1 MPMQIVKNIE
11 IMKRW
16 ILLLS
21 MCVPLAGHRIG
32 AQTTIPQPSASQAVA
47 ADTVLLQLFHD
58 SIGLAE
64 VVVKGK
70 RTPVANSRWSDMHP
84 VELVTVGGAN
94 GDLYRALQTLPGT
107 QVQGESGRL
116 LVRGGSSSETQT
128 YMDGMH
134 VLNPYT
140 ATGINSPARGRY
152 STFMFSGVSL
162 ESGGAPLE
170 YGQAL
175 SAVLP
180 LETKDRSPVN
190 KLGVNASTVGLGGGG
205 TRAFGRGS
213 LSVNLDFQDL
223 CVYDRIYSGRTDF
236 KDPYRLLTVSAQ
248 FRYHPDEAT
257 LFKIYFGYDRTDF
270 SNYEGEMHADDTGY
284 ASSTDE
290 KASSA
295 DERGCPDQAGQLRSD
310 DAVQASSA
318 DKGQAQA
325 RRLFGLGEDNIYV
338 NATFR
343 KSVSGG
349 WNWFAGAAYGFTEQ
363 KISGVSLSGDAW
375 MERRQEL
382 HLKAKACK
390 RLASAF
396 RLDMGLESFVRRYVN
411 RYQMP
416 DAGAPDVRRRMN
428 PTVGAA
434 FVSATCYPVEQLKAE
449 LSFRTEYTSP
459 NRQAT
464 FSPRFS
470 VNYYLGDVVFS
481 ATAGR
486 WTQLPTDK
494 LLVQDGSLR
503 SESCVQYNLGV
514 RLGGEERFCKA
525 EAYYK
530 RYDRLA
536 WIGQGTMGWAE
547 WLSSDGYGHSKG
559 IDLFYDDCAL
569 VRNLEYRISYTYNL
583 SRRKYQDYPELTVP
597 QYATRHN
604 ASVVLKYSLP
614 RLRTVVGLTE
624 RFSSGRPY
632 HNPALPGLMND
643 EAKPYNSLDLG
654 LTFLPSK
661 KVILHASATNILCR
675 KNEFGK
681 VEGMPIRASSDHFF
695 YLGVFVTIGKKVAYD
710 VSNF

>member
-1 MPMQIVKNIE
+1 MQIVKNIE

-32 AQTTIPQPSASQAVA
+32 AQTTIPQPAAPQSSAQQKELASQTTA

-140 ATGINSPARGRY
+140 STGINSPARGRY

-190 KLGVNASTVGLGGGG
+190 KLGVNASTVGFGGGG

-213 LSVNLDFQDL
+213 LSVNLDYQDL

-236 KDPYRLLTVSAQ
+236 KDPYRLLTVSTQ

-270 SNYEGEMHADDTGY
+270 SNYEGEMHADD
-284 ASSTDE
+284 
-290 KASSA
+290 
-295 DERGCPDQAGQLRSD
+295 
-310 DAVQASSA
+310 AVQAFSA
-318 DKGQAQA
+318 NKEQAQA

-363 KISGVSLSGDAW
+363 KIRGVSLSGDVW

-382 HLKAKACK
+382 HLKVKACK
-390 RLASAF
+390 RLASTF
-396 RLDMGLESFVRRYVN
+396 RLDMGLESFVRCYAN

-434 FVSATCYPVEQLKAE
+434 FVSATCYPVEQLKTE
-449 LSFRTEYTSP
+449 LSFRTEYTSL

-486 WTQLPTDK
+486 WTQLPTDR

-514 RLGGEERFCKA
+514 QLGGEERFFKA

-536 WIGQGTMGWAE
+536 WIGQGTMEWAE
-547 WLSSDGYGHSKG
+547 WLSSDGYGYSKG

-569 VRNLEYRISYTYNL
+569 VRNLEYRLSYTYNL
-583 SRRKYQDYPELTVP
+583 SKRKYQDYPELTVP

-643 EAKPYNSLDLG
+643 ETKPYNSLDLG

-681 VEGMPIRASSDHFF
+681 VEGIPIRASSDHFF
-695 YLGVFVTIGKKVAYD
+695 YIGAFITIGKKAAYD